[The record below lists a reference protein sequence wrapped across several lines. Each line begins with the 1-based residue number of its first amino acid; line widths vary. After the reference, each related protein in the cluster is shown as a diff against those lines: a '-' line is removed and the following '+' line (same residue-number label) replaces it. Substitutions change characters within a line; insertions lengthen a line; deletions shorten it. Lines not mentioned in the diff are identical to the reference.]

1 MMKISF
7 ASDLEE
13 IVRPLTN
20 CRPIWRW
27 LKGYSDKLRSF
38 ILVHGM
44 IEMEELYRLFC
55 DTYKETVTR
64 TDFFRF
70 VYWHARFNNLIQ
82 TMYTPDGTCY
92 AAACQIDGSQVLAD
106 REKYAA
112 DMDYKRWTKSELV
125 KKADGVMEN
134 TAALQELY
142 AGIMYGMGLPE
153 PAAEQIMEDIVMEI
167 KNGWTLT
174 EIMEETLLPDPE
186 QESLMSIGAMWT
198 NLADAM
204 LEMELP
210 MLKGRS
216 RKEYAS
222 LKNISPWEVGMVL
235 PPKNKTNT
243 KDRHIWEFSV
253 KEQENIY
260 LAWNEAV
267 PGIEEI
273 WEFAEKENIWSEE
286 YLFLLADICSF
297 YKEKQKVRQLI
308 RRLKKSSA
316 RGREAAEFLELDM
329 DGDLDRM
336 LNEMDFAM
344 RGGFYEADR
353 TPVQMPYVRTNPK
366 IGRNDPCPCGSGKKY
381 KKCCGK

>member
-1 MMKISF
+1 
-7 ASDLEE
+7 
-13 IVRPLTN
+13 
-20 CRPIWRW
+20 
-27 LKGYSDKLRSF
+27 
-38 ILVHGM
+38 
-44 IEMEELYRLFC
+44 
-55 DTYKETVTR
+55 
-64 TDFFRF
+64 
-70 VYWHARFNNLIQ
+70 
-82 TMYTPDGTCY
+82 
-92 AAACQIDGSQVLAD
+92 
-106 REKYAA
+106 
-112 DMDYKRWTKSELV
+112 
-125 KKADGVMEN
+125 
-134 TAALQELY
+134 
-142 AGIMYGMGLPE
+142 
-153 PAAEQIMEDIVMEI
+153 
-167 KNGWTLT
+167 
-174 EIMEETLLPDPE
+174 
-186 QESLMSIGAMWT
+186 
-198 NLADAM
+198 
-204 LEMELP
+204 
-210 MLKGRS
+210 
-216 RKEYAS
+216 
-222 LKNISPWEVGMVL
+222 MVL